1 MGRTGRKRA
10 NKIIY
15 TVFLDDLICKA
26 EIEIQTQKKYM
37 NIKGEMRVGWSGTG
51 GIKRLG
57 LTLCVEEVTNE
68 NILDST
74 GNST

>member
-37 NIKGEMRVGWSGTG
+37 NIKGEMRVG
-51 GIKRLG
+51 LEVPNG
-57 LTLCVEEVTNE
+57 LKGLDLNE
-68 NILDST
+68 SA
-74 GNST
+74 

>member
-15 TVFLDDLICKA
+15 TIFLDDLICKA
-26 EIEIQTQKKYM
+26 EIEMQTQKKYM
-37 NIKGEMRVGWSGTG
+37 DTKGEMRVGWSGMG

-57 LTLCVEEVTNE
+57 LPHMHELTVCRGDN
-68 NILDST
+68 
-74 GNST
+74 